1 LILLKEAEQLL
12 MGDNFS
18 NGTVRRKFIF
28 INDHAMFEKYQYEA
42 LAKVSVIPER
52 LYRGYGFSGSYNRIP
67 DQKRFGNDSFWSF
80 ARGSY
85 VYEYQVLL
93 VAH

>member
-1 LILLKEAEQLL
+1 MYSL
-12 MGDNFS
+12 
-18 NGTVRRKFIF
+18 
-28 INDHAMFEKYQYEA
+28 EA

-80 ARGSY
+80 ARGS
-85 VYEYQVLL
+85 LDK
-93 VAH
+93 